1 MADIKQI
8 KDKQDEKL
16 KGKSDEEKALAAAR
30 RAMEE
35 MRRKRHLEEPD
46 QLASGKSDENGDMVI
61 EDLTPDDE
69 IEIDDRKHKE
79 KDSDND

>member
-35 MRRKRHLEEPD
+35 MRSKRHLKEPD
-46 QLASGKSDENGDMVI
+46 QLASGKSDKNGNMVI
-61 EDLTPDDE
+61 EELTPEDE
-69 IEIDDRKHKE
+69 IDIDE
-79 KDSDND
+79 ENNKDSK

>member
-35 MRRKRHLEEPD
+35 MRHKRHLKEPD
-46 QLASGKSDENGDMVI
+46 QLASGKSDKDGKMII
-61 EDLTPDDE
+61 EELTPDDE
-69 IEIDDRKHKE
+69 IDIDE
-79 KDSDND
+79 ENSKDSKND

>member
-1 MADIKQI
+1 MADIRQI

-35 MRRKRHLEEPD
+35 MRSKRHLKEPD
-46 QLASGKSDENGDMVI
+46 QLASGKSDKDGNMII
-61 EDLTPDDE
+61 EELTPEDD
-69 IEIDDRKHKE
+69 IDTDE
-79 KDSDND
+79 DNSKDSK

>member
-8 KDKQDEKL
+8 KDKQNEKL

-35 MRRKRHLEEPD
+35 MRNKRHLKEPD
-46 QLASGKSDENGDMVI
+46 QLASGKSDENGKMIID
-61 EDLTPDDE
+61 ELTPDE
-69 IEIDDRKHKE
+69 EIDIDEENPKE
-79 KDSDND
+79 SNSD

>member
-35 MRRKRHLEEPD
+35 VRRKRHLKEPD
-46 QLASGKSDENGDMVI
+46 HIASGKSDENGNMII
-61 EDLTPDDE
+61 EE
-69 IEIDDRKHKE
+69 
-79 KDSDND
+79 

>member
-35 MRRKRHLEEPD
+35 MRRKRHLKEPD
-46 QLASGKSDENGDMVI
+46 QLASGKSDKDGNMVI
-61 EDLTPDDE
+61 EELTPEDD
-69 IEIDDRKHKE
+69 IDIDE
-79 KDSDND
+79 EENNKDSK

>member
-16 KGKSDEEKALAAAR
+16 KDKSDEEKALAAAR

-35 MRRKRHLEEPD
+35 MRRKRHIQEPD
-46 QLASGKSDENGDMVI
+46 QLASGKSDENGNMVI
-61 EDLTPDDE
+61 EELTPGEDV
-69 IEIDDRKHKE
+69 EIDGKNKE
-79 KDSDND
+79 PKDE

>member
-16 KGKSDEEKALAAAR
+16 KGKSDVEKALAAAR

-35 MRRKRHLEEPD
+35 LRRKRHIKEPD
-46 QLASGKSDENGDMVI
+46 QLASGKSDASGNMVI
-61 EDLTPDDE
+61 EDSSPDEDVDINQGE
-69 IEIDDRKHKE
+69 PREPK
-79 KDSDND
+79 ND

>member
-30 RAMEE
+30 RTMEE
-35 MRRKRHLEEPD
+35 MRSKRHLKEPD
-46 QLASGKSDENGDMVI
+46 QLASGKSDKDGNMVI
-61 EDLTPDDE
+61 EELTPEDD
-69 IEIDDRKHKE
+69 IDIDE
-79 KDSDND
+79 ENSKDSK

>member
-1 MADIKQI
+1 MADIKKL

-35 MRRKRHLEEPD
+35 MRRKRHLIEPD
-46 QLASGKSDENGDMVI
+46 QLASGKSDENGNMVI
-61 EDLTPDDE
+61 EELTHE
-69 IEIDDRKHKE
+69 EEIDIDEDTSKE
-79 KDSDND
+79 SKND

>member
-16 KGKSDEEKALAAAR
+16 KGKPDEEKALAAAR

-35 MRRKRHLEEPD
+35 MRRKRHLKEPD
-46 QLASGKSDENGDMVI
+46 QLASGKSDKDGNMVI
-61 EDLTPDDE
+61 DELTPEDD
-69 IEIDDRKHKE
+69 IDIDE
-79 KDSDND
+79 EENSKDSK

>member
-35 MRRKRHLEEPD
+35 MRHKRHLKEPD
-46 QLASGKSDENGDMVI
+46 QLASGKSDKDGNMII

-69 IEIDDRKHKE
+69 IDIDEDVK